1 MARRDPLIREFA
13 APAEPVEESELDPVV
28 LDDPDRSGRPGPSA
42 TDPGIQAM
50 GDSVTCPW
58 CGGEQDLFLEP
69 SGETGKETFVEE
81 CEECTREFEVFVEYD
96 LAGAPHVH
104 SRRT

>member
-13 APAEPVEESELDPVV
+13 APAEPVEESEL
-28 LDDPDRSGRPGPSA
+28 
-42 TDPGIQAM
+42 DPGIQAM